1 MAQAKAQGQAQGGAQ
16 GEVQGRRRFERRDP
30 TAEEQASARERASTI
45 ADLSR
50 GGLSF
55 AQIGRQ
61 LKLPVSAVEAVVAE
75 SRAGEVPEGATRSP
89 PTIPPLFE
97 PQWSPTPTP
106 LGPGTNEPSE
116 WTWVPSA
123 VGRDVMDFLSA
134 IGCKGRLPWAIV
146 KSWELGPQY
155 GDAVDLERLCAGHGL
170 PPEIARSVGEYLR
183 RRSGESKRGRAT
195 SGENEKAEDPIDAAL
210 RDSDRQLADELK
222 RAAARARIAQ
232 LNREIRGEAPVP
244 LATSAAGPSAREA
257 ELTAELKARDRED
270 LLRRQY
276 DDRIRV
282 LEGRGRLT
290 LGDID
295 VAKGSVQVKGAEKSL
310 ELIAQRVE
318 KAPHVLDHLDRVI
331 EMAERTP
338 LLEKSVQNRVIKALV
353 AANPEMAVDVPTPT
367 PDEAVR
373 MAQSFGGPL
382 DPTDTAEGAEAL
394 GTMARRMIPGQ
405 NGGAFGDGSP

>member
-1 MAQAKAQGQAQGGAQ
+1 MGHRQVVG
-16 GEVQGRRRFERRDP
+16 
-30 TAEEQASARERASTI
+30 
-45 ADLSR
+45 
-50 GGLSF
+50 
-55 AQIGRQ
+55 IG
-61 LKLPVSAVEAVVAE
+61 
-75 SRAGEVPEGATRSP
+75 P
-89 PTIPPLFE
+89 P
-97 PQWSPTPTP
+97 
-106 LGPGTNEPSE
+106 GPGTRSTSSACARGTAFRRKSPG
-116 WTWVPSA
+116 PSA
-123 VGRDVMDFLSA
+123 ST
-134 IGCKGRLPWAIV
+134 
-146 KSWELGPQY
+146 
-155 GDAVDLERLCAGHGL
+155 
-170 PPEIARSVGEYLR
+170 LR